1 MWKIKH
7 QKYSMKDIFQD
18 AVDEKRKGIKII
30 YVWLNECKICGNKIP
45 VLDEEYSFE
54 YKTENESVTLA
65 ELLEALKGFNQ
76 DYSIYENMYEE
87 ELESFEY
94 IRLDEYENTQ
104 VYYYYVED
112 YTTTELCNICENVF

>member
-7 QKYSMKDIFQD
+7 QKYSLKDIFQD
-18 AVDEKRKGIKII
+18 AVDEKRKGVKII
-30 YVWLNECKICGNKIP
+30 YVWLNKCEICGNEIP
-45 VLDEEYSFE
+45 VLDDEYSFE

-65 ELLEALKGFNQ
+65 ELLEALECFNQ
-76 DYSIYENMYEE
+76 NYSIYEDMYEE

-94 IRLDEYENTQ
+94 IKLDEYENTQ
-104 VYYYYVED
+104 VYYRYVDD

>member
-18 AVDEKRKGIKII
+18 AVDEKRKGVKII
-30 YVWLNECKICGNKIP
+30 YVWLNECQICGNKIP
-45 VLDEEYSFE
+45 LLDDEYSFE

-65 ELLEALKGFNQ
+65 ELLEALEDFKK

-87 ELESFEY
+87 EIKSFEY
-94 IRLDEYENTQ
+94 IKLDKYENMQ
-104 VYYYYVED
+104 VYYHYVED